1 MSKNW
6 KTIWIFQKLSTL
18 PLCHVWCEWH
28 EEENGRNRFFKCLV
42 FFSSSAPVIKS
53 LCYFFERRFE
63 ITDSRWTKSCTS
75 WDVRNTVSDGKFTL
89 LTSEGLSPSRQRVAA
104 RGGGWHTFYFK
115 MTSQW
120 SKCLLLSDVTILI
133 GMYSLLVSSFSGC
146 TLQSN
151 SDHYANLSRRSS
163 FPILFEPLSDWHET
177 ARIYVCRN
185 SKARWRWHGVGRWWK
200 LVAML
205 LWRWQRQEDSGE
217 NTVRERMEC
226 K

>member
-1 MSKNW
+1 MPG
-6 KTIWIFQKLSTL
+6 L
-18 PLCHVWCEWH
+18 
-28 EEENGRNRFFKCLV
+28 
-42 FFSSSAPVIKS
+42 FSSSAPVIKS

-63 ITDSRWTKSCTS
+63 ITESRWTKSCTS

-104 RGGGWHTFYFK
+104 RGGGWHTFYFE

-151 SDHYANLSRRSS
+151 SDHYANLSRRSGFLS
-163 FPILFEPLSDWHET
+163 NPFKISNWLTWNCTYLF
-177 ARIYVCRN
+177 RN

-205 LWRWQRQEDSGE
+205 LWRWQRQEDSRE

-226 K
+226 ILYKSCNLWGRLMAVFQSDACCFLT